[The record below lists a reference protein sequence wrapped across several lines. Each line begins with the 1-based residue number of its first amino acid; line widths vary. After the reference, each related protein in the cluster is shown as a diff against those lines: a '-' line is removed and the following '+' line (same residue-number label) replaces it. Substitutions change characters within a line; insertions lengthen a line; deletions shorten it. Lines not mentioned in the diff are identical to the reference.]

1 MKMVVR
7 LNQRTLTKGGNM
19 SEEIFVPPKGYSFIK
34 SEEELE
40 AFKKK
45 ERIFNHFFT
54 PEEQRTILGLLEGRK
69 RRKEKEAKNREREVS

>member
-7 LNQRTLTKGGNM
+7 LNQRNLTEM
-19 SEEIFVPPKGYSFIK
+19 FVPPKGYSFIQ
-34 SEEELE
+34 SEEELK

-54 PEEQRTILGLLEGRK
+54 PEEQRTILGLLEGRR
-69 RRKEKEAKNREREVS
+69 RRKKELKKKNV

>member
-7 LNQRTLTKGGNM
+7 LNQRNLTEM
-19 SEEIFVPPKGYSFIK
+19 FVPPKGYSFIQ
-34 SEEELE
+34 SEEELK

-54 PEEQRTILGLLEGRK
+54 PEEQRTILGLLEGKKRK
-69 RRKEKEAKNREREVS
+69 KVLKNKKEKNV

>member
-7 LNQRTLTKGGNM
+7 LNQRNLTEM
-19 SEEIFVPPKGYSFIK
+19 FVPPKGYSFIQ
-34 SEEELE
+34 SEEELK

-54 PEEQRTILGLLEGRK
+54 PEEQRTILGLLEGKKRK
-69 RRKEKEAKNREREVS
+69 NVLKNKKEKNV

>member
-1 MKMVVR
+1 MKMVIKP
-7 LNQRTLTKGGNM
+7 NQKNLTEM
-19 SEEIFVPPKGYSFIK
+19 FVPPKGYSFIQ
-34 SEEELE
+34 SEEELK

-69 RRKEKEAKNREREVS
+69 RRKKELKEKSV

>member
-7 LNQRTLTKGGNM
+7 LNQRNLTEM
-19 SEEIFVPPKGYSFIK
+19 FVPPKGYSFIQ
-34 SEEELE
+34 SEEELK

-54 PEEQRTILGLLEGRK
+54 PEEQRTILGLLEGK
-69 RRKEKEAKNREREVS
+69 KKKKALKNKKEKNV